1 MLHSWLQMMMVQL
14 FLLAGAVQGVQVRFK
29 DQQLH
34 GIVGRTLQLG
44 SEYIMGD
51 PEDVFSVTWKV
62 QTSKSFRI
70 IQYSMIR
77 HKLHLSPAYQGRV
90 IFHKENGSMDLLNIT
105 VQDSGVYI
113 VTVIDVEGT
122 EQSASIKVQ
131 VYEPVSRPL
140 IVQFTNGLNVTFICL
155 AQKGTERRFHWLKDG
170 ELPVE
175 TNVSVVSADGRNLS
189 LLSQS
194 RASCGVY
201 TCLVTNKVSQ
211 ESVNKT
217 ISEANGFT
225 YCKEEDNHKRMHMI
239 IIMIVVLISLLLAAG
254 IYLSARRKLMSQGS
268 VSDDQRARGQDI
280 SQHLSIKFKQ
290 IKEFPQPGTL

>member
-1 MLHSWLQMMMVQL
+1 MLHSWLQVMMVLL

-44 SEYIMGD
+44 TEYIMGSPQD
-51 PEDVFSVTWKV
+51 IFSVTWKV

-70 IQYSMIR
+70 FQYTMIR
-77 HKLHLSPAYQGRV
+77 QKMYLSPAYQGRV
-90 IFHKENGSMDLLNIT
+90 VFHRENGSMDLLNSTI
-105 VQDSGVYI
+105 QDNGVYI
-113 VTVIDVEGT
+113 VTVIDLEGT

-131 VYEPVSRPL
+131 VHEPVSRPV
-140 IVQFTNGLNVTFICL
+140 IVQFINALNVTFRCS

-225 YCKEEDNHKRMHMI
+225 YCKEEENHKRMHMT
-239 IIMIVVLISLLLAAG
+239 IIMIVVLISLLLATGSEKAD
-254 IYLSARRKLMSQGS
+254 LSR
-268 VSDDQRARGQDI
+268 QRER
-280 SQHLSIKFKQ
+280 
-290 IKEFPQPGTL
+290 